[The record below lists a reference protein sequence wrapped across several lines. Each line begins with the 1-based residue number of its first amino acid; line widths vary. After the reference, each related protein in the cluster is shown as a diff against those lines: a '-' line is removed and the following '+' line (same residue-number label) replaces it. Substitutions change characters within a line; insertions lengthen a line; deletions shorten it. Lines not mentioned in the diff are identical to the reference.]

1 MDSLFPLGNLYNW
14 WIFGALEI
22 NERNSIKSLSVEKII
37 SFSAR
42 LRSSVCVVAC
52 TVAPLSSLGIISA
65 WRSQY
70 GMILA
75 SEII

>member
-52 TVAPLSSLGIISA
+52 TVAPYLPLVSSVLGDLSMA
-65 WRSQY
+65 
-70 GMILA
+70 
-75 SEII
+75 